1 MLYQVTHSPLR
12 LTVSQK
18 CREEGAGKKIS
29 SAVWFFPHLGL
40 CALATMGIGYRSD
53 SGLCKADVIVNCNIC
68 KSCSITSYKPF
79 FKMILTCIFI
89 EYFRLYSS
97 ASFLFCCWVVIQRLK
112 SSVTRQQDSAL
123 DYCKF
128 LFTANTDVSE

>member
-1 MLYQVTHSPLR
+1 MQR
-12 LTVSQK
+12 GGG
-18 CREEGAGKKIS
+18 REEN
-29 SAVWFFPHLGL
+29 FFRCLVFSTFRLLCLGYD
-40 CALATMGIGYRSD
+40 GNRIQND
-53 SGLCKADVIVNCNIC
+53 SGLYKADVIVNCNIC
-68 KSCSITSYKPF
+68 KSSSIASYKPF
-79 FKMILTCIFI
+79 FEMILTFIFI

-123 DYCKF
+123 GYCKF